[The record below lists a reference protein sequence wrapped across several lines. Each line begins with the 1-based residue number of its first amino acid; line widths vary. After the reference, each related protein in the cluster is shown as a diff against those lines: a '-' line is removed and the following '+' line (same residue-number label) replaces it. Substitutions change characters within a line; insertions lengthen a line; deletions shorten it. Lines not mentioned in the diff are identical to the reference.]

1 MQLQGFIL
9 ALFTDKSFIV
19 VESVMLFF
27 LAFVLVLLDKEER
40 QIVLTL
46 LGKSIIIIALI
57 VAVVYLGT
65 EIIKNACI

>member
-1 MQLQGFIL
+1 MQPQGFIL
-9 ALFTDKSFIV
+9 L
-19 VESVMLFF
+19 EGLL
-27 LAFVLVLLDKEER
+27 LAFLIFILIVLDKEER

-65 EIIKNACI
+65 EIIKNACL